1 MDASVRSCCNDG
13 FALGLESLRGEAA
26 SAAWTFC
33 LSTGDGSRAFRATA
47 AEGAAWTFCL
57 STGDGSRAFRA
68 TAAEGAAT

>member
-47 AEGAAWTFCL
+47 AEGAAT
-57 STGDGSRAFRA
+57 
-68 TAAEGAAT
+68 